1 MPRDT
6 TPQSTMRASM
16 RAQVLRREFTR
27 FFTRM
32 REAEPG
38 WPAVAD
44 QEFIDALAD
53 SLVESSKAGGKEPVT
68 YLQTLIHELQ
78 DRVNTI
84 TKG

>member
-1 MPRDT
+1 MPRAT
-6 TPQSTMRASM
+6 TPQSMRASM

-27 FFTRM
+27 FFNHM
-32 REAEPG
+32 RAPEANWE
-38 WPAVAD
+38 AVAD

-78 DRVNTI
+78 DRVNNI